1 MPTSTTKYRNIE
13 CDPDLCIG
21 CQICEYVCSYNKVG
35 EYNTYRSRIRTVR
48 VDEVL
53 ILALAC
59 RTCDN
64 PACVLAC
71 PQDALSQDPDTG
83 IVHVNTQKCDACA
96 WCVEACEFGA
106 ISINPETRLAEI
118 CDQCEDKE
126 DGPQC
131 VLWCPKE
138 ALKLSTP
145 EQEAQKARR
154 EVVASL
160 KEEAIPKIPLKET
173 TC

>member
-1 MPTSTTKYRNIE
+1 MTTTTSKFKNVE

-21 CQICEYVCSYNKVG
+21 CQICEYVCSYTKTG

-53 ILALAC
+53 ITAMAC

-64 PACVLAC
+64 APCVTAC
-71 PQDALSQDPDTG
+71 PQDALSQDPATG
-83 IVHVNTQKCDACA
+83 IIHINAQKCDACA
-96 WCVEACEFGA
+96 WCVEACDFGA
-106 ISINPETRLAEI
+106 ISINPESRLAEI
-118 CDQCEDKE
+118 CDQCEDQE

-138 ALKLSTP
+138 ALKLTTP

-154 EVVASL
+154 EAL
-160 KEEAIPKIPLKET
+160 KSIKNEELPKIPLKET

>member
-1 MPTSTTKYRNIE
+1 
-13 CDPDLCIG
+13 
-21 CQICEYVCSYNKVG
+21 VCSYTKTG

-53 ILALAC
+53 ITAMAC

-64 PACVLAC
+64 APCVTAC
-71 PQDALSQDPDTG
+71 PQDALSQDPATG
-83 IVHVNTQKCDACA
+83 IIHINAQKCDACA
-96 WCVEACEFGA
+96 WCVEACDFGA
-106 ISINPETRLAEI
+106 ISINPESRLAEI
-118 CDQCEDKE
+118 CDQCEDQE

-138 ALKLSTP
+138 ALKLTTP

-154 EVVASL
+154 EAL
-160 KEEAIPKIPLKET
+160 KSIKNEVLPKIPLKET

>member
-1 MPTSTTKYRNIE
+1 MTTTTSKFKNVE

-21 CQICEYVCSYNKVG
+21 CQICEYVCSYTKTG

-53 ILALAC
+53 ITAMAC

-64 PACVLAC
+64 APCVTAC
-71 PQDALSQDPDTG
+71 PQDALSQDPATG
-83 IVHVNTQKCDACA
+83 IIHINAQKCDACA
-96 WCVEACEFGA
+96 WCVEACDFGA
-106 ISINPETRLAEI
+106 ISINPESRLAEI
-118 CDQCEDKE
+118 CDQCEDQE

-138 ALKLSTP
+138 ALKLTTP

-154 EVVASL
+154 EAL
-160 KEEAIPKIPLKET
+160 KSIKNEVLPKIPLKET